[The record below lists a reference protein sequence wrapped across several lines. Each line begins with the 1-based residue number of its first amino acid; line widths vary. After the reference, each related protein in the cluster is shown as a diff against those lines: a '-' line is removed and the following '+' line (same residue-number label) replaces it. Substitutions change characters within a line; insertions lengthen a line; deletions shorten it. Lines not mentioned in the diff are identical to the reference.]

1 MMKSPWRKLA
11 TLATSALLLTS
22 GLVGVSSPA
31 SAVDAEAPATL
42 FNYENN
48 VVGENGWANMLA
60 YDLCTDVDGNGLPA
74 HRGWGNYANPPTGG
88 SASGAIA
95 VKGKNGCGSVSVVS
109 IGSIDAAK
117 SLLSAEHLTVTMN
130 FYEPDSIGGKVVE
143 LSFVDDGY
151 QNAIAKN
158 ASALTVPGWQT
169 LSFDFTTPDTGTRD
183 LAIPY
188 NRARIDYDP
197 SSVLMSQEF
206 WMDDVAFNGATPA
219 PLAPATLFNYENN
232 VVGENGWANMLAYDL
247 CTDVDGDG
255 LPAHRGWGNYA
266 GPPSGGSASGTIAV
280 KGKNGC
286 GSVSVVSVGS
296 IGASQSL
303 MSTGHLTVTM
313 NFYEPDSIGGKVVEL
328 SLVDN
333 GYQNEIVK
341 SASAVTVPGWQTL
354 SFDFTTPDRGTVNLD
369 IPYNRARIDYD
380 PSSVLMSQEFWMDDV
395 AFNGA
400 TPAPLASNVSLTDY
414 DVRLLAAQKDTSTDT
429 YEWTQC
435 GDSWCANNRYYQK
448 MIAAGE
454 TTSIT
459 YVVTNH
465 STHEAVAGATV
476 RLRVNTGYSGSNAT
490 WASGGT
496 SFGEVSSYN
505 SSDAG
510 VITGTTN
517 SSGEVTFSL
526 TNTNISGEPAITLNG
541 ANPYPNPAPVG
552 ETKGALEPTVVGATA
567 QYLDVLWPHI
577 SSSVLNIK
585 PVSTV
590 DPDNKGRYAHIRLDK
605 SISLNSYDASWWDGV
620 WQYRD
625 VDTKAYLKYI
635 PVRSTF
641 ALSYVVTDAYNQP
654 LAGAPVTLIVNA
666 NNSCAKTFFSYQG
679 NLIGPD
685 DCSGGGQ
692 TELPAQ
698 MTDFQGRVTFVLTNT
713 NTKGEAMPSNLS
725 GVPTVGQA
733 NEIGTNIKP
742 HLVGATQEGIDML
755 FAHFVEVT
763 GKPTFSGAAKV
774 TFNTANRYYVG
785 FTLKDASGAPI
796 KNAEIAV
803 LDNDA
808 SSSVLYA
815 NTDSKGQVMLVG
827 SRKGNRG
834 GTQVIGVSYSAPGE
848 LPVTASTTINWV
860 STAKTAS
867 VAGGKRAFTVKIA
880 NAKGI
885 RVKIAVAGGGVVYRT
900 PASNAASFKIA
911 AAAGAKSVSV
921 TIAGKTSKHTVKVTK

>member
-31 SAVDAEAPATL
+31 SAAEPSTL
-42 FNYENN
+42 FDFESSS
-48 VVGENGWANMLA
+48 VGSDPGSFSGSG
-60 YDLCTDVDGNGLPA
+60 GNWSAIVNDQPA
-74 HRGWGNYANPPTGG
+74 G
-88 SASGAIA
+88 
-95 VKGKNGCGSVSVVS
+95 GSVSGTKVAKAQSGAGGYSGTIVGL
-109 IGSIDAAK
+109 IGASD
-117 SLLSAEHLTVTMN
+117 SLVGVDTTATLA
-130 FYEPDSIGGKVVE
+130 FYAPEDGKVVRLVVE
-143 LSFVDDGY
+143 VDGGGG
-151 QNAIAKN
+151 A
-158 ASALTVPGWQT
+158 TVKADATSTTVVGWQLLT
-169 LSFDFTTPDTGTRD
+169 FDFSTPVQGTD
-183 LAIPY
+183 PY
-188 NRARIDYDP
+188 SSANHYNKAWIDYDP
-197 SSVLMSQEF
+197 SSTAVSSLYYF
-206 WMDDVAFNGATPA
+206 DNVAFNGAVTPA
-219 PLAPATLFNYENN
+219 LGTPPVSAPVTLFDYELNAVGYAPGN
-232 VVGENGWANMLAYDL
+232 FSEWFPGPTKAYGYAVVKNTQPIE
-247 CTDVDGDG
+247 
-255 LPAHRGWGNYA
+255 
-266 GPPSGGSASGTIAV
+266 GSISGTKAV
-280 KGKNGC
+280 EAQQGNGSYS
-286 GSVSVVSVGS
+286 GTNVGS
-296 IGASQSL
+296 LAVTDSLIGASRTATMAFWAPEVGKEVYLKVEVYSPNYNGA
-303 MSTGHLTVTM
+303 SVT
-313 NFYEPDSIGGKVVEL
+313 
-328 SLVDN
+328 
-333 GYQNEIVK
+333 
-341 SASAVTVPGWQTL
+341 ASATTTTVGWQILT
-354 SFDFTTPDRGTVNLD
+354 FDFASQVASTPAYSSSNV
-369 IPYNRARIDYD
+369 YNQSSLDYD
-380 PSSVLMSQEFWMDDV
+380 PTSTDVSSVYYFDNV

-400 TPAPLASNVSLTDY
+400 VTPALGALQVVAVY
-414 DVRLLAAQKDTSTDT
+414 DVRLLDSQKDTSRDT
-429 YEWTQC
+429 AEWLCTTEE
-435 GDSWCANNRYYQK
+435 WCLNGNKRFFQK
-448 MIAAGE
+448 MVDAGS
-454 TTSIT
+454 TTTLT
-459 YVVTNH
+459 YVVTDH
-465 STHEAVAGATV
+465 TTHAAIENATV
-476 RLRVNTGYSGSNAT
+476 YLRVNTGYSGSKAT
-490 WASGGT
+490 WQSGQT
-496 SFGEVSSYN
+496 IFGPVTGSD
-505 SSDAG
+505 DAG
-510 VITGTTN
+510 RLMGTTDSSGSVSFELTNTN
-517 SSGEVTFSL
+517 SSGEPFV
-526 TNTNISGEPAITLNG
+526 TLNSST
-541 ANPYPNPAPVG
+541 PYVKPTRSI
-552 ETKGALEPTVVGATA
+552 ETKGEMEATVVGATTE
-567 QYLDVLWPHI
+567 YVDVFWAHI
-577 SSSVLNIK
+577 ASSVMNL
-585 PVSTV
+585 PPTPSTV

-605 SISLNSYDASWWDGV
+605 SFSQSDSYDASWWDGV

-654 LAGAPVTLIVNA
+654 LVGAPVTLIVNA

-860 STAKTAS
+860 STAKTAT

-911 AAAGAKSVSV
+911 AAAGTKSVSV
-921 TIAGKTSKHTVKVTK
+921 TIAGKTSKHAVKVTK